1 MGFLSASTGLTRY
14 RLPDDVG
21 DDVLSDVQLR
31 LKRFAFVD
39 IDQSMEERS
48 FGWVCFDDLL
58 DAEWTT
64 AGPEKGPYLAF
75 SLRLDT
81 RRVPPAV
88 FKKHWMIALRER
100 MAQLVED
107 GKKFLSKDQKT
118 ELRDQVRQ
126 RLLMR
131 SLPIPAVFDVV
142 WSVRDNRLY
151 LATTNTKVRTLFEEL
166 FTRTFDAELEPLTP
180 VTLALE
186 LLGEAA
192 ESRLTGFEGSL
203 FVPVRRAVAEP
214 AREFFGQV
222 DARRESDR
230 VSDASDGEGEG
241 VS

>member
-1 MGFLSASTGLTRY
+1 VGFLSASTGLTRY
-14 RLPDDVG
+14 RLPDEVG
-21 DDVLSDVQLR
+21 VDVLSDVQRR

-39 IDQSMEERS
+39 IDQRMEERS

-58 DAEWTT
+58 DAQWLT

-81 RRVPPAV
+81 RRVPPSV

-100 MAQLVED
+100 QAQMATE

-118 ELRDQVRQ
+118 ELREQVRQ

-142 WSVRDNRLY
+142 WSPRDNRVY
-151 LATTNTKVRTLFEEL
+151 LATTNGKVRALFEDL
-166 FTRTFDAELEPLTP
+166 FARTFETELEPLTP
-180 VTLALE
+180 VMLGLE

-192 ESRLTGFEGSL
+192 EGHLTGFEGSV
-203 FVPVRRAVAEP
+203 FIPVREAQASPSTPTVS
-214 AREFFGQV
+214 REAGL
-222 DARRESDR
+222 
-230 VSDASDGEGEG
+230 
-241 VS
+241 